1 MPSLVAAFDYWLYL
15 YRRKQTNSAEEFFK
29 ILFSRASEEQE
40 VLIITGQLDSQE
52 MLEIKEKE
60 LKNIYEKFC
69 YLNHY
74 TELKLSD
81 EKILKI
87 LEQIYGKSFFLYYK
101 KFLWY

>member
-1 MPSLVAAFDYWLYL
+1 
-15 YRRKQTNSAEEFFK
+15 
-29 ILFSRASEEQE
+29 
-40 VLIITGQLDSQE
+40 

-81 EKILKI
+81 EKVLKI
-87 LEQIYGKSFFLYYK
+87 LE
-101 KFLWY
+101 

>member
-1 MPSLVAAFDYWLYL
+1 
-15 YRRKQTNSAEEFFK
+15 
-29 ILFSRASEEQE
+29 
-40 VLIITGQLDSQE
+40 

-81 EKILKI
+81 EKVVKI
-87 LEQIYGKSFFLYYK
+87 LENIYGYTFIDDNEVC
-101 KFLWY
+101 